1 MEMLMRVF
9 LSFAHQDAQFAARLE
24 DALLRRHID
33 AWSSLDLA
41 AGEQWGQRLDQESAK
56 ADAFVVVVGAGAPV
70 ISPDLESE
78 WRTFLRNDW
87 ESSKPLIPVLTD
99 ATAEIPSFLR
109 SRKAVALTS
118 VDRVV
123 DEIEHL
129 LKHPGESTPPAAYA
143 KAKADQAHRLDEL
156 KEFALALKEAASNHS
171 GDVEHR

>member
-1 MEMLMRVF
+1 MRVF
-9 LSFAHQDAQFAARLE
+9 LSFTHQDAQFAARLE
-24 DALLRRHID
+24 EALRHRHID

-41 AGEQWGQRLDQESAK
+41 VGEQWGQRIDQESAN
-56 ADAFVVVVGAGAPV
+56 ADALVVLVGAGTP
-70 ISPDLESE
+70 ISTDLESE
-78 WRTFLRNDW
+78 WRAFLRNDW

-143 KAKADQAHRLDEL
+143 KAKVDQAHRLDEL
-156 KEFALALKEAASNHS
+156 KEFALALKEAASSHA
-171 GDVEHR
+171 GDAERR